1 MKTITKNSVIKR
13 FDDATAETKVK
24 SQGWK
29 YIPKSEWK
37 KVRDGV
43 TIQEESP
50 AVEEDTV
57 AKKQLKSK
65 KKNKK

>member
-13 FDDATAETKVK
+13 FDDVTAESKVK

-37 KVRDGV
+37 KVWDGV
-43 TIQEESP
+43 TIQQEEAP
-50 AVEEDTV
+50 EAETV
-57 AKKQLKSK
+57 VKKEPKTKK
-65 KKNKK
+65 KKNK